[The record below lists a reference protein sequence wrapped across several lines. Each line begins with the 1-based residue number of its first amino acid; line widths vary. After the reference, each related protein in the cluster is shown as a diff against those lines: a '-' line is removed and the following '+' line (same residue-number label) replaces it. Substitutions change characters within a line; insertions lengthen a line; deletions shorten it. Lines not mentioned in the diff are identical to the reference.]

1 MPRLKFLSP
10 LFPNAV
16 IGRDSR
22 LMARIK
28 EMADLLLI
36 LIFMA
41 FCSGGGRFGD
51 VNNAAPAIKIQD
63 PRRQIVTRILQIQV
77 PFKEQIGPGQFFSS
91 FKMPG

>member
-10 LFPNAV
+10 FFPNAV

-28 EMADLLLI
+28 EIADLLLI

-41 FCSGGGRFGD
+41 FCSGGGQFGG
-51 VNNAAPAIKIQD
+51 VNNAAPAIKMQD
-63 PRRQIVTRILQIQV
+63 QRRQIVTRILQIQV
-77 PFKEQIGPGQFFSS
+77 PFKEQIGRVRFSS
-91 FKMPG
+91 FEMPG